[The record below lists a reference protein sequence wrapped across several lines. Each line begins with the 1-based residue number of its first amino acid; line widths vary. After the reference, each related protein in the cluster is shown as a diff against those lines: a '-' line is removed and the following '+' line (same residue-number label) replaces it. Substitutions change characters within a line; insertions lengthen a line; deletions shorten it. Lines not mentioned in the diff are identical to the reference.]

1 MAFLILAILCST
13 AISVFLRMSNNK
25 EHSLYGKL
33 VCNYATCS
41 LCALLFSRV
50 FRWNETT
57 LVLGAVN
64 GLLLVMSLY
73 LMQLSMKLNG
83 IALTGLYGR
92 LGVCVPLLFSVFL
105 FHEIPTW
112 LQLIGMALSFLSI
125 ALFFYQSKIN
135 FKLGLTLL
143 VFMIVS
149 GLIDTM
155 SKIYQFYG
163 EPSLASQYFFLSFFM
178 AAILSFILMMVKKQ
192 RIAKNKILY
201 GFLIGV
207 PNYLS
212 SYFLLISLN
221 ELPSIIVYPM
231 YSMLTI
237 MTISLCGYF
246 FFKEKIN
253 KEMMMTFVLIMISIG
268 LLNI

>member
-1 MAFLILAILCST
+1 MVFLILAILCST

-57 LVLGAVN
+57 LVLGSVN
-64 GLLLVMSLY
+64 GLLLVMSLC
-73 LMQLSMKLNG
+73 LMQLSIKLNG

-163 EPSLASQYFFLSFFM
+163 EPSLASQYFFLSFLWLRF
-178 AAILSFILMMVKKQ
+178 
-192 RIAKNKILY
+192 
-201 GFLIGV
+201 
-207 PNYLS
+207 
-212 SYFLLISLN
+212 
-221 ELPSIIVYPM
+221 
-231 YSMLTI
+231 
-237 MTISLCGYF
+237 
-246 FFKEKIN
+246 
-253 KEMMMTFVLIMISIG
+253 
-268 LLNI
+268 

>member
-112 LQLIGMALSFLSI
+112 LQLIG
-125 ALFFYQSKIN
+125 
-135 FKLGLTLL
+135 
-143 VFMIVS
+143 
-149 GLIDTM
+149 D
-155 SKIYQFYG
+155 
-163 EPSLASQYFFLSFFM
+163 
-178 AAILSFILMMVKKQ
+178 
-192 RIAKNKILY
+192 R
-201 GFLIGV
+201 
-207 PNYLS
+207 
-212 SYFLLISLN
+212 
-221 ELPSIIVYPM
+221 
-231 YSMLTI
+231 
-237 MTISLCGYF
+237 
-246 FFKEKIN
+246 
-253 KEMMMTFVLIMISIG
+253 
-268 LLNI
+268 